1 MITHRIATT
10 PADFVAVRSL
20 ISDTWIAA
28 RPHVPFTVATLE
40 WSMSLSPPETDWS
53 ERVHLWEDDGEVVG
67 IAWYTPDG
75 MAEGMVRAGRSD
87 GPIEDAAFE
96 LHRSI
101 AARDGVAELGWFAID
116 GHEPEAARLARHG
129 FAPTEMTLTQ
139 WHQTLV
145 STPPPPIVPDGYR
158 VRTLTGGVEVPA
170 RVEVHRAAFAP
181 SHMTFERYARTMR
194 QPHYAIDRDV
204 VGRGARRLVRGVRDR
219 LVRPAGP
226 GRRVRAR
233 RDAPG
238 PPPAWPRARGAS
250 PRPGPAPPGRRAG
263 RRSSSPSRT
272 TPRRR
277 RSTRRPGSMPWP
289 RIAAGHARAD
299 PAPTISR

>member
-10 PADFVAVRSL
+10 PADFVALRSL

-75 MAEGMVRAGRSD
+75 MAEGMVRAGQPD

-96 LHRSI
+96 LHQSI
-101 AARDGVAELGWFAID
+101 AARDGVPELGWFAID
-116 GHEPEAARLARHG
+116 GHETEATRLARRG
-129 FAPTEMTLTQ
+129 FAPTDMTLTQ
-139 WHQTLV
+139 WHQSLV
-145 STPPPPIVPDGYR
+145 STPPPPILPDGYR
-158 VRTLTGGVEVPA
+158 VRTLAGAVEVPA

-181 SHMTFERYARTMR
+181 SHMTFERYGRTMR

-204 VGRGARRLVRGVRDR
+204 VVEAPDGSFAAFAIVWYDPLARVGEFEPVGTHPDH
-219 LVRPAGP
+219 
-226 GRRVRAR
+226 
-233 RDAPG
+233 
-238 PPPAWPRARGAS
+238 
-250 PRPGPAPPGRRAG
+250 
-263 RRSSSPSRT
+263 
-272 TPRRR
+272 RRR
-277 RSTRRPGSMPWP
+277 GLALAVLRHGLALLHQAGALDVIVFSESDNAASQGLYA
-289 RIAAGHARAD
+289 AAGFDALATHRRW
-299 PAPTISR
+299 SRPR